1 MLRHINLIFILF
13 FFNLTSSANDG
24 FRFYE
29 ERQVFLPVEEAFQLS
44 LIKDKDEKQLSIEI
58 NNAAGYYTYKDKF
71 KITLE
76 PSLDFQLT
84 YPQGTIKEDAFFGK
98 QEVYYGK
105 KIISILIKDMLPQ
118 DAQIKIDFQGCSEKG
133 LCYPPTTNIINL
145 YSKAE
150 VAYLSE
156 TDSFVEKLNDRN
168 FIIILISFFL
178 AGLLLSL
185 TPCVLPMVP
194 ILSSI
199 IISSNKDHAIRF
211 TLSYVAGVSA
221 TYIIFGIV
229 ASITGSFLSSSLQN
243 IYFLLFNGIIFFI
256 FALAMFDVFHLNIS
270 ENSFLSNFL
279 NKINKKNIMHIFF
292 LGLFSALILSPC
304 VAPPLAAAILYIS
317 QSNNIFLGGLS
328 LFGMSIGMSM
338 PLLLIGFSAN
348 KLLPKPGIWMIK
360 VKKLLGFILI
370 GMAIYIIRPM
380 LSESIFY
387 FLLNTLLTSTFIY
400 YLFFTKNK
408 IALIKIVLITSF
420 LLSLF
425 SNIFLAEN
433 LLDKDKDLISFKSKP
448 NFIVINTVDELNN
461 LISTNNKKPIMLDFY
476 ADWCI
481 TCLEFEKFTFTNE
494 QVRALMNEYVLLKV
508 DVTNNTESHK
518 KLMREF
524 EIFGPP
530 AIIFFNSSG
539 SEIRR
544 IRTIGFKNAK
554 DFKKILRIGLKH
566 EKEF

>member
-1 MLRHINLIFILF
+1 
-13 FFNLTSSANDG
+13 
-24 FRFYE
+24 
-29 ERQVFLPVEEAFQLS
+29 
-44 LIKDKDEKQLSIEI
+44 
-58 NNAAGYYTYKDKF
+58 
-71 KITLE
+71 
-76 PSLDFQLT
+76 
-84 YPQGTIKEDAFFGK
+84 
-98 QEVYYGK
+98 
-105 KIISILIKDMLPQ
+105 
-118 DAQIKIDFQGCSEKG
+118 
-133 LCYPPTTNIINL
+133 
-145 YSKAE
+145 
-150 VAYLSE
+150 
-156 TDSFVEKLNDRN
+156 
-168 FIIILISFFL
+168 
-178 AGLLLSL
+178 
-185 TPCVLPMVP
+185 
-194 ILSSI
+194 
-199 IISSNKDHAIRF
+199 
-211 TLSYVAGVSA
+211 
-221 TYIIFGIV
+221 
-229 ASITGSFLSSSLQN
+229 
-243 IYFLLFNGIIFFI
+243 
-256 FALAMFDVFHLNIS
+256 
-270 ENSFLSNFL
+270 
-279 NKINKKNIMHIFF
+279 
-292 LGLFSALILSPC
+292 
-304 VAPPLAAAILYIS
+304 
-317 QSNNIFLGGLS
+317 
-328 LFGMSIGMSM
+328 
-338 PLLLIGFSAN
+338 
-348 KLLPKPGIWMIK
+348 GIWMIK